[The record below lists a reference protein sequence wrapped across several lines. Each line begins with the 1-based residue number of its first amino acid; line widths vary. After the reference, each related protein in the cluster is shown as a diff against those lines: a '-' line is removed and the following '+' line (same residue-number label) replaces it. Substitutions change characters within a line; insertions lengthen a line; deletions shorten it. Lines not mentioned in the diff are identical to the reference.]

1 MRRDRDSVLDQAV
14 RALRQAGGPEAL
26 SDDARAAILRQSTA
40 PAPASAIRGPLAVL
54 FPSSWRMVLAGAL
67 PLALALT
74 VAGLASRSRHAVV
87 PEPAEVVVLKSGG
100 RVIFEVPKG
109 ATVTKSTLPF
119 AYEIGSE
126 VRVANGRYADR
137 IQGGPSL
144 VFYRIE

>member
-1 MRRDRDSVLDQAV
+1 MRRERDSVLDQAIRAV
-14 RALRQAGGPEAL
+14 RQTDGHETL
-26 SDDARAAILRQSTA
+26 SDDARAAILRQARLPGAA
-40 PAPASAIRGPLAVL
+40 PAIRGPLAVL

-74 VAGLASRSRHAVV
+74 VVGLAAHSRHAVMPQ
-87 PEPAEVVVLKSGG
+87 PEEVVVLKSGG
-100 RVIFEVPKG
+100 RVIFEVPEG

-126 VRVANGRYADR
+126 VRVQNGHYADR
-137 IQGGPSL
+137 IQGGPRL

>member
-1 MRRDRDSVLDQAV
+1 MRRNRDTLLDQAV
-14 RALRQAGGPEAL
+14 RAIRQAGGHETL
-26 SDDARAAILRQSTA
+26 SDDARAAILRQAMA
-40 PAPASAIRGPLAVL
+40 PAAPAIRGPLAVL

-74 VAGLASRSRHAVV
+74 VVGLASRSRHAVV
-87 PEPAEVVVLKSGG
+87 PEPVDVVVLKSGG
-100 RVIFEVPKG
+100 RVIFEVPEG

-126 VRVANGRYADR
+126 VRVPANGRYADR
-137 IQGGPSL
+137 IQGGPRL